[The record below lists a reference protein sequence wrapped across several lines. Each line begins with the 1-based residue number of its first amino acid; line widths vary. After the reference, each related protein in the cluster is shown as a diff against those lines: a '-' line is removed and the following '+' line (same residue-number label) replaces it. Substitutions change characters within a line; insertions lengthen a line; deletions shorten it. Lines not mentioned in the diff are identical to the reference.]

1 MTTDTKYLAAY
12 DTGPLGQAAARLR
25 AALGP
30 PGVVLVC
37 VGITALLT
45 FIGLHELLYAAAL
58 LYLAVFWIIAWQR
71 PGIALMLIFASA
83 PFQNDLSNG
92 GGAKF
97 SIAEVNLMLTLP
109 VFYGFCLM
117 RKQLPKVGPT
127 FVPVMLYFMVCV
139 CSSLLHWQGAD
150 ALLSLVQMFLYFVV
164 AVAVFCSFAT
174 RSEQMMPAFSVLVG
188 VGVFLSVMGLVT
200 NYWFIGLNKNG
211 IAASLA
217 SAFLVGT
224 DLCLAAHTRQRRI
237 LLLAALG
244 IIGLGLLMSLS
255 RGAWIGTFSGV
266 VFIFLLRREYR
277 LLGRVILAIIPLLA
291 IFWFALSPASKDY
304 ATGFG
309 TEHYNIKL
317 RYDSLDTARGYFNQS
332 PLYGMGVGLRK
343 NYDATNVLMMAL
355 AETGVLG
362 LVAFLLIHIS
372 FYRMIWKAQAWIAPS
387 ETLYTFLCIGGALVL
402 DKFVHGLVDH
412 YWSRGAI
419 MAAWGSAG
427 MATRA
432 WYIAQGRT
440 SLARAGIGPQPDGLV
455 EDASLGRRLL

>member
-12 DTGPLGQAAARLR
+12 EAGPVGQAAARLR

-37 VGITALLT
+37 VGIAALLT
-45 FIGLHELLYAAAL
+45 FLGLHQVLYAAAL
-58 LYLAVFWIIAWQR
+58 LYLAAFWIVSWR
-71 PGIALMLIFASA
+71 HPGIALMLILAAA
-83 PFQNDLSNG
+83 PFQNDLSGG

-97 SIAEVNLMLTLP
+97 SLAEVNLMLTLP
-109 VFYGFCLM
+109 VFYGFCLV

-127 FVPVMLYFMVCV
+127 FIPVALYFMVCL
-139 CSSLLHWQGAD
+139 CSSLLHWQGGD
-150 ALLSLVQMFLYFVV
+150 AIISLVQMFLYFII
-164 AVAVFCSFAT
+164 AVAVFCSFAA
-174 RSEQMMPAFSVLVG
+174 RSEQMLLALYVLVG
-188 VGVFLSVMGLVT
+188 VGAFLAIMGLAT

-224 DLCLAAHTRQRRI
+224 DLCLAARSRPKRN

-244 IIGLGLLMSLS
+244 VIGVGLLMSLS
-255 RGAWIGTFSGV
+255 RGAWMGTISGV
-266 VFIFLLRREYR
+266 IFIFLLRREYR
-277 LLGRVILAIIPLLA
+277 LLGRVGLAMIPLLA
-291 IFWFALSPASKDY
+291 IFWVALPPEAKDY
-304 ATGFG
+304 ALGFG

-317 RYDSLDTARGYFNQS
+317 RYDSLDLARGYFEQS

-343 NYDATNVLMMAL
+343 NYDATNILMMTL
-355 AETGVLG
+355 AETGLLG
-362 LVAFLLIHIS
+362 LAGFLLIHAA
-372 FYRMIWKAQAWIAPS
+372 FYRMIWRAQAWIAPS

-427 MATRA
+427 MAARA
-432 WYIAQGRT
+432 YYIAQGRAA
-440 SLARAGIGPQPDGLV
+440 LARAGIPAQPDALV
-455 EDASLGRRLL
+455 ERALLGRRLT